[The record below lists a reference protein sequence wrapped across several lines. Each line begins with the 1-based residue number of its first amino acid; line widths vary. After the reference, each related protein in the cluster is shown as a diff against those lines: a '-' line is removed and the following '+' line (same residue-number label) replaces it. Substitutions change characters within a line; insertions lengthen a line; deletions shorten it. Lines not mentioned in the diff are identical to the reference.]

1 MELDELKSQ
10 LKNKLSGEGNKTV
23 KDLGGM
29 LYKRR
34 GTLVS
39 KLTKNLYLEMG
50 LAIIFGSVFIYL
62 ANQSKLFTIQ
72 TGFTIIAIVCFVFAI
87 AIALLIKKV
96 AWLSKEAH
104 PLKTSLEALIKI
116 LRLFVKRYFQ
126 FIVLLVPVCFFLS
139 YWIGYNEPVRP
150 NYIQTYNS
158 FNGLQHD
165 VSVYLFFVVYSVAII
180 AVVFFIARWYL
191 RKLYV
196 NYINELRTQLQDLQE
211 N

>member
-23 KDLGGM
+23 QDLGGM

-50 LAIIFGSVFIYL
+50 MALLFGAVFIYL

-72 TGFTIIAIVCFVFAI
+72 TGFSIIAIVCFVFAI

-96 AWLSKEAH
+96 AWLTKQAH

-150 NYIQTYNS
+150 QNIQISYSVDTIPN
-158 FNGLQHD
+158 D

-180 AVVFFIARWYL
+180 AGVFFIARWYL

>member
-23 KDLGGM
+23 QDLGGM

-50 LAIIFGSVFIYL
+50 MALLFGAVFIYL

-72 TGFTIIAIVCFVFAI
+72 TGFSIIAVVCFVFAI

-96 AWLSKEAH
+96 AWLTKEAH

-150 NYIQTYNS
+150 QNIQISYSVNTIPN
-158 FNGLQHD
+158 D

-180 AVVFFIARWYL
+180 AGVFFIARWYL

>member
-23 KDLGGM
+23 QDLGGM

-150 NYIQTYNS
+150 QNIQISYSVNTIPN
-158 FNGLQHD
+158 D

-180 AVVFFIARWYL
+180 AGVFFIARWYL

>member
-23 KDLGGM
+23 QDLGSM

-72 TGFTIIAIVCFVFAI
+72 TGFSIIAIVCFVFAI

-96 AWLSKEAH
+96 AWLSNEAH
-104 PLKTSLEALIKI
+104 PLKISLEALIKI

-139 YWIGYNEPVRP
+139 YWIGYNEPERP
-150 NYIQTYNS
+150 SYIQTYNS
-158 FNGLQHD
+158 FNAVQHD
-165 VSVYLFFVVYSVAII
+165 VSVYLFFVVYSIAII
-180 AVVFFIARWYL
+180 AGVFFFARWYL

-196 NYINELRTQLQDLQE
+196 NYINELRTQLHDLKE

>member
-23 KDLGGM
+23 QDLGGM

-139 YWIGYNEPVRP
+139 YWIGYSEPVRP
-150 NYIQTYNS
+150 QNIQISYSVNTIPN
-158 FNGLQHD
+158 D

-180 AVVFFIARWYL
+180 AGVFFIARWYL

>member
-23 KDLGGM
+23 QDLGGM

-139 YWIGYNEPVRP
+139 YWIGYSEPVRP
-150 NYIQTYNS
+150 QNIQISYSVNTIPN
-158 FNGLQHD
+158 D
-165 VSVYLFFVVYSVAII
+165 VSVYLFFVVYSIAII
-180 AVVFFIARWYL
+180 AGVFFIARWYL